1 MSPTSA
7 PFGVLVVDDSAVTR
21 AALCELIA
29 LAPGLRVLAQAST
42 GEEAVRLARRLRPAL
57 ITMDLN
63 MPGMGGLEAIESIM
77 RDRPAPLVVI
87 SERSSSASIDV
98 NYEALARGALELI
111 PKSALFGVRDGHA
124 SRFAQHLH
132 SIAVGANVQGTA
144 HTDTALPQLKTDQR
158 IRLVAIGASTGGP
171 RALAKLLGGLPIKLN
186 TPVVIV
192 QHMAEEF
199 FGSFLRFLKDASKQ
213 PVTRAHN
220 GEALQAGMV
229 VVAPPRSELFI
240 QKDLTVRLQ
249 PAPASALLSPTADTL
264 FFSSATALGKNSVGI
279 LMSGMGD
286 DGAQGLLRMR
296 RAGAT
301 TLIQNRETCAV
312 FGMPKAALDL
322 GAAEHELSPELLAQ
336 AVDGL
341 CVARGRLG

>member
-7 PFGVLVVDDSAVTR
+7 PFGVLVVDDSTVTR

-29 LAPGLRVLAQAST
+29 LAPGLRVLAEAST
-42 GEEAVRLARRLRPAL
+42 GEEAVRLARKLRPAL

-87 SERSSSASIDV
+87 SERSSSASVDV

-111 PKSALFGVRDGHA
+111 PKSSLFGGSEGRA

-132 SIAVGANVQGTA
+132 SIAMGAHVERDA
-144 HTDTALPQLKTDQR
+144 HTDAALPRLKTDQR

-171 RALAKLLGGLPIKLN
+171 RAVAKLLAGLPAKLHA
-186 TPVVIV
+186 PVVIV
-192 QHMAEEF
+192 QHMAEDF
-199 FGSFLRFLKDASKQ
+199 FDSFLRFLADASKQ
-213 PVTRAHN
+213 PVTRALN
-220 GEALQAGMV
+220 GEALKPGMV
-229 VVAPPRSELFI
+229 VVAPPRNELFV

-264 FFSSATALGKNSVGI
+264 FFSSATALGRNSIGI

-286 DGAQGLLRMR
+286 DGAQGLLRLR

-312 FGMPKAALDL
+312 FGMPKAALEL
-322 GAAEHELSPELLAQ
+322 GAAEHALSPELLAQ
-336 AVDGL
+336 AVDAL
-341 CVARGRLG
+341 CLAPGRLG